1 MSQAHRQ
8 SRGLHPIRAAYSRWR
23 AEIRRAHTGPDAPVR
38 GRLLFCAA
46 GAPAFG
52 LAGALSPVCAA
63 VPAAKAGGRPA
74 RGCCASSTGGPV
86 SSDRAP
92 ASLGARGVS
101 LGIGIRACI

>member
-1 MSQAHRQ
+1 MSQAPRQ
-8 SRGLHPIRAAYSRWR
+8 RRGLHPIRRAARRWR
-23 AEIRRAHTGPDAPVR
+23 AEICRAHTGPGALAR

-63 VPAAKAGGRPA
+63 IPAAKAGDRSAP
-74 RGCCASSTGGPV
+74 GCCTSSTGGPV

-92 ASLGARGVS
+92 ASFGAMGLVWV
-101 LGIGIRACI
+101 LE